1 MRIVKNAMLFGLL
14 AVTLVPS
21 VRAWNCPSGQIRQQA
36 PAGTPTNTPYYDV
49 VEGIAFIC
57 VPNTPPSTPSPST
70 PSTASASQSQSS
82 STSTSAASSQAS
94 GKSTSNSGVKNS
106 GNSTATGGNATATGG
121 NATGGNSNVSNSGNS
136 SNRNTASATNSGN
149 NSSSTYAP
157 VTTTTVEAPKIPVAT
172 AYAPT
177 PLPTVTCFKG
187 FSGGVQTAPAGIS
200 FGGGKIDSNC
210 ANLEAAR
217 QAPSTLARCKVN
229 IQNKYVKE
237 AGVTLADCLAD
248 AFVEPPAVPVVSA
261 PPPAPQPIVVTVAP
275 PPIPAPVITKTVT
288 EIGNAPFVRQNV
300 VNRLLDSAISIL
312 QTDGNASLILTGPV
326 GTYKSLEY
334 IKSRGIDIDRVTVKL
349 TDTDTVKV
357 EVYSVQ

>member
-1 MRIVKNAMLFGLL
+1 
-14 AVTLVPS
+14 
-21 VRAWNCPSGQIRQQA
+21 
-36 PAGTPTNTPYYDV
+36 
-49 VEGIAFIC
+49 
-57 VPNTPPSTPSPST
+57 
-70 PSTASASQSQSS
+70 
-82 STSTSAASSQAS
+82 
-94 GKSTSNSGVKNS
+94 
-106 GNSTATGGNATATGG
+106 
-121 NATGGNSNVSNSGNS
+121 
-136 SNRNTASATNSGN
+136 
-149 NSSSTYAP
+149 
-157 VTTTTVEAPKIPVAT
+157 
-172 AYAPT
+172 
-177 PLPTVTCFKG
+177 
-187 FSGGVQTAPAGIS
+187 
-200 FGGGKIDSNC
+200 
-210 ANLEAAR
+210 LEAAR
-217 QAPSTLARCKVN
+217 QAPSTLARCKVY

-300 VNRLLDSAISIL
+300 VNRLLDSAISFL